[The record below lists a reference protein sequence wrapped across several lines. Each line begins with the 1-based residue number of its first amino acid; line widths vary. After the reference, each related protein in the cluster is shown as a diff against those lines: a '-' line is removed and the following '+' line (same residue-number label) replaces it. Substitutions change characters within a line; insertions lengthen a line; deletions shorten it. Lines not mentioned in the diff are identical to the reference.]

1 MAHYGLLGSY
11 ELAESA
17 EDIRGAELYGLDDE
31 KLGKI
36 DDVIFDH
43 TSGTIQYAVVDTGGW
58 LRTKEF
64 LVPAERIRASSRH
77 EDDFTCD
84 LSKEQIENFP
94 PYNKKDLESED
105 HWKDY
110 EKRYRAK
117 WETGPVM
124 HRAETD
130 RNITPTTEQLQGNP
144 NSIGASEGTSGPV
157 AVGLRSDED
166 ESVEPAGASTGRV
179 VPAGHDTVVINNSA
193 SGIGGRWDTFQAR
206 LRERRK
212 EAAAGCNTCSI
223 GPQSVRESTD
233 RQKKAI

>member
-11 ELAESA
+11 EFAESA
-17 EDIRGAELYGLDDE
+17 EDIRGATLYGLDDE

-43 TSGTIQYAVVDTGGW
+43 SSGTIEYAVVDTGGW

-105 HWKDY
+105 NWKDY
-110 EKRYRAK
+110 DKRYRAK

-144 NSIGASEGTSGPV
+144 HSIGASEGTSGPA

-166 ESVEPAGASTGRV
+166 ESIEAAGASTGRV
-179 VPAGHDTVVINNSA
+179 VPAGQDTVVINNSA

-223 GPQSVRESTD
+223 GPQSVRESAD